1 MARILVI
8 EDFAGYGEVMV
19 RLLRHAGH
27 EVALCTTASQG
38 LEALQAGTTDLVIAD
53 LYLPDKR
60 GLDLIAEL
68 RNLHPKLP
76 LIAMTG
82 RGIDHLLESA
92 LRLGA
97 VEGLKKPFRSKE
109 LLDAVATAL
118 QRQP

>member
-8 EDFAGYGEVMV
+8 EDFAGFGDVMV

-27 EVALCTTASQG
+27 EVTLCGTASQG
-38 LEALQAGTTDLVIAD
+38 LAVLQAGTTELVIVD
-53 LYLPDKR
+53 LFLPDKP

-68 RNLHPKLP
+68 RNLHPRLP

-82 RGIDHLLESA
+82 RDFDGRLESA
-92 LRLGA
+92 RKLGA